1 MLVLKELSRSW
12 GDFSLKDINL
22 SLKEKEYF
30 VLLGPCGA
38 GKTLL
43 LETICG
49 LWKPDKGKI
58 FLRGKNITD
67 FPPEDRGFGLVYQEP
82 CLFPHLTIEENIFY
96 SIKMKKIKIDREKK
110 EIIEFIKK
118 ILNLEELIK
127 LNNPNILSGG
137 QKQIVSIARALFSFP
152 DILLLDEPFHSLDYR
167 LQKYLTKILKEI
179 NQKLRLTIIH
189 VTHNL
194 EEAELFS
201 SKTGF
206 ISEGKLLKIGS
217 FPEVKIFLKNFYGI

>member
-1 MLVLKELSRSW
+1 MRGLSRSW
-12 GDFSLKDINL
+12 GGFSLKDINL
-22 SLKEKEYF
+22 SLEAKDYF
-30 VLLGPCGA
+30 VLLGPCGS

-49 LWKPDKGKI
+49 LWKPD
-58 FLRGKNITD
+58 RGKTTVDGKDITNL
-67 FPPEDRGFGLVYQEP
+67 PPERRNLGLIYQEP
-82 CLFPHLTIEENIFY
+82 SLFGHLSIEENIFY
-96 SIKMKKIKIDREKK
+96 GLRMKKIKIDREKK
-110 EIIEFIKK
+110 GIINFIKE
-118 ILNLEELIK
+118 ILNLEEFIK

-152 DILLLDEPFHSLDYR
+152 RVLLLDEPFHSLDYK
-167 LQKYLTKILKEI
+167 LQSYLTKILKEI
-179 NQKLRLTIIH
+179 NQRLKLAIIH

-194 EEAELFS
+194 EEVEAFG

-206 ISEGKLLKIGS
+206 ISDGELLKVDS